1 MLGIEVPPDQLIR
14 PAWPVFVFLL
24 IYTTVPWWQRRM
36 GRAFLP
42 IALVLLA
49 AQAIGGSY
57 VTLQSLVPPNVR
69 EFAAPV
75 FMLRLWVSFQFL
87 VLFVAW
93 QYELVWAMIVGVT
106 LCLLDAA
113 LAARFVH
120 PESAWY
126 PFYVTIVVARLVAVT
141 GAGIGLGLLMKR
153 QRQQRAALAE
163 ANHKLTRYAAATEQ
177 LAISH
182 ERNRLAR
189 ELHDTL
195 AHSLSSIK
203 VQLTAADALW
213 DRDPVSARRMLN
225 NAMEAT
231 QDGLTEA
238 RRALQSLRASPLDD
252 LGFVLALQG
261 LAESTAARAGLQLD
275 FDAPKSLDE
284 VAPEVEQCVYRV
296 AQEALTNVA
305 RHAHASRVQVRLNR
319 ADGRLTMTIA
329 DDGCGFDPAAVNG
342 AHYGLKGMRERVEMM
357 GGTLEVASVHQQGTT
372 QGTTVRL
379 EVSA

>member
-1 MLGIEVPPDQLIR
+1 LGIDVALDQLIR
-14 PAWPVFVFLL
+14 PTWPVLVFLL
-24 IYTTVPWWQRRM
+24 IYTMVPWWQRWM

-57 VTLQSLVPPNVR
+57 VTLQSLAPPDVR
-69 EFAAPV
+69 ELAAPV
-75 FMLRLWVSFQFL
+75 FMLRLWVNFQFL

-93 QYELVWAMIVGVT
+93 QYDLVWVMIVGFT

-113 LAARFVH
+113 LASQFVH
-120 PESAWY
+120 TESAWY
-126 PFYVTIVVARLVAVT
+126 PFYVTIVVARLISVT

-163 ANHKLTRYAAATEQ
+163 ANCKLTRYAAATEQ

-213 DRDPVSARRMLN
+213 DANSASARRMLN
-225 NAMEAT
+225 NAIEAT
-231 QDGLTEA
+231 LDGLTEA
-238 RRALQSLRASPLDD
+238 RRALQSLRASPLED

-275 FDAPKSLDE
+275 FDAPKPLDQ
-284 VAPEVEQCVYRV
+284 VAPEIEQCVYRV

-305 RHAHASRVQVRLNR
+305 RHARASWVQVRLER
-319 ADGRLTMTIA
+319 ADGRLTLTIA
-329 DDGCGFDPAAVNG
+329 DDGCGFDPATVNG
-342 AHYGLKGMRERVEMM
+342 ASPHYGLKGMRERVEMM
-357 GGTLEVASVHQQGTT
+357 GGTLEVASVGQ

-379 EVSA
+379 EVNA